1 MHSDWLFQL
10 KQCDARYQ
18 FMHCDWWISIHFPFH
33 SLLVWKGVVRSLS
46 VSSVLKVILC
56 LFWQAL
62 KFLFL
67 HSYLYL
73 SRFLKTGP
81 LKSCSLRV
89 WCEWLFYFSFKNSPT
104 LQSWQYKNNRLQSLP
119 SFFFFSPLQ
128 KYSEPSLDHKT
139 RHSASFHEE
148 QDLIKFEMATFSKIQ
163 VHKKY

>member
-1 MHSDWLFQL
+1 MIGGFQLMHSDWLFQL

-73 SRFLKTGP
+73 SGFLKTGP

-119 SFFFFSPLQ
+119 SFFF
-128 KYSEPSLDHKT
+128 SLLCKNILNLLWTIKHVIQ
-139 RHSASFHEE
+139 RHST
-148 QDLIKFEMATFSKIQ
+148 KSKT
-163 VHKKY
+163 